1 MGTSGA
7 PRVEHVGHNVVT
19 GDTGGFFFEIILNE
33 MLNIVQ
39 MHVISLSKVKEQ

>member
-19 GDTGGFFFEIILNE
+19 EDISDFFEIMLNE

-39 MHVISLSKVKEQ
+39 MHVISLSKVQEQ